1 MLKATSHSM
10 ALQKHFKDK
19 VILQEGE
26 QSKYFY
32 IVKRGEIELCKR
44 TRKGNENKVPHENL
58 IG

>member
-1 MLKATSHSM
+1 M